1 MSETSEGP
9 PQAAPY
15 NRYLWPLGLV
25 IIIAL
30 ATSSYL
36 AWLALTGQAAAGC
49 GGGKIDCE
57 YVLSSRWSRL
67 LNRPVSLFASSLWV
81 TTLLVTIFAAVPAP
95 PKSQAATRFLLVMLT
110 VAAAGAAL
118 WFIGLQAFWLKHWC
132 TYCLVAHGCAL
143 VAAGIM
149 LAQSSIARS
158 ARVCGAL
165 AGLMLAALVP
175 LAQIYLPSAP
185 GYTLHHVPESPSKE
199 PLVVS
204 GIGMDEPRY
213 IEVLGGGAKVNMNGL
228 PVLGSPDADYVL
240 VLLYDYACGHCRIL
254 HNDLLAAQREYGGKL
269 AIVMVPTPLSPRCNS
284 HFTEATGTAPQAC
297 ELAKYALIVQA
308 LDPKSFRDFD
318 AWLFEPEKPRSA
330 ADARAQAAAILGE
343 DRLAVAE
350 ADPRYDEALQQY
362 IALHQHSPADLIPQ
376 VMSRDTIL
384 SGGVDSV
391 VELVEALENEFGW
404 RR

>member
-1 MSETSEGP
+1 VG
-9 PQAAPY
+9 
-15 NRYLWPLGLV
+15 
-25 IIIAL
+25 AL
-30 ATSSYL
+30 AVVALAISGYL
-36 AWLALTGQAAAGC
+36 AWLAHTGQTAAGC

-67 LNRPVSLFASSLWV
+67 LDRPVSLFASSLWV

-118 WFIGLQAFWLKHWC
+118 WFIALQAFWLKHWC

-143 VAAGIM
+143 LAAGVM
-149 LAQSSIARS
+149 LVQTSITRS
-158 ARVCGAL
+158 ARLVAAA
-165 AGLMLAALVP
+165 AGLVLAALIP
-175 LAQIYLPSAP
+175 LAQIFVPSTP
-185 GYTLHHVPESPSKE
+185 GYTLHRVPESPSKE
-199 PLVVS
+199 PLVIA
-204 GIGMDEPRY
+204 GIGTSERKY
-213 IEVLGGGAKVNMNGL
+213 IEVLGGGAKVNVSGL
-228 PVLGSPDADYVL
+228 PMLGSPDADHVL

-254 HNDLLAAQREYGGKL
+254 HNDLLEAQREYGGKL
-269 AIVMVPTPLSPRCNS
+269 ALVLLPTPLSPRCNS

-297 ELAKYALIVQA
+297 ELAKFALIVQS
-308 LDPKSFRDFD
+308 LDAKSFRDFD

-330 ADARAQAAAILGE
+330 ADARAKAASIVGE
-343 DRLAVAE
+343 ERLASAE
-350 ADPRYDEALQQY
+350 ADPRFDEAIQEH
-362 IALHQHSPADLIPQ
+362 IALQQHSPADLIPQ